1 MVWFDTSATDL
12 TMMLAACPRD
22 EEALLTP
29 RRAMEMILRAWKE
42 QDWPVLYP
50 LLARTTDEEMPTL
63 TAFEAQMRE
72 TGVSLLTYSVTQGTV
87 GLDGQTATIVLD
99 ASIRSEDGGDAL
111 LERESVPLERDA
123 DNWAIR
129 LSTLM
134 SLMIRE

>member
-1 MVWFDTSATDL
+1 MAG
-12 TMMLAACPRD
+12 
-22 EEALLTP
+22 
-29 RRAMEMILRAWKE
+29 
-42 QDWPVLYP
+42 LYP

-72 TGVSLLTYSVTQGTV
+72 TGVSLLAYSVTQGTV
-87 GLDGQTATIVLD
+87 GLDGQTATIVLE